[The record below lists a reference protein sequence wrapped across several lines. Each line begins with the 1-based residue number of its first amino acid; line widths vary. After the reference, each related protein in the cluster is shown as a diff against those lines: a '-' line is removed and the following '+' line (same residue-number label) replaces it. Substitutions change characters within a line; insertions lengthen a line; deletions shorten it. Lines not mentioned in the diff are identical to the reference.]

1 MQNRPLRPFE
11 QGAHLHVLDWAH
23 QTARYRFQAAGA
35 VQVQAGAKAVV
46 KGPASLVQGSLT
58 LPALEAAIHSEL
70 RKLYALGHATVRSEL
85 DHQADGHALPVG
97 LSTAPAPPNLRPA
110 TKPRKRCGTCEMFE
124 SGLCWGYGNYG
135 VQPDEVC
142 DSWTAETVTR
152 TLAVADAA
160 GDPGPLAA
168 RARLAAQAVA
178 HAISQAIHRGRL
190 LGVSG
195 KRSLREVGVQAGSG
209 ALSVAA
215 SNHAGG
221 AIAAGRRAAANG
233 RRSQIEGARYTSVLD
248 KNTCSPC
255 ADADT
260 GILLALDS
268 PEWVPTPN
276 PACLGGDKC
285 RCIHVYQLATE
296 SVSQAIAAGG

>member
-35 VQVQAGAKAVV
+35 VQVKAAAKAVV
-46 KGPASLVQGSLT
+46 KGPTSLVQGSLT
-58 LPALEAAIHSEL
+58 LPALQAAIHAEL

-85 DHQADGHALPVG
+85 DHQAEGHALPVG
-97 LSTAPAPPNLRPA
+97 LSA
-110 TKPRKRCGTCEMFE
+110 EFFE
-124 SGLCWGYGNYG
+124 PVL
-135 VQPDEVC
+135 
-142 DSWTAETVTR
+142 
-152 TLAVADAA
+152 LAVADAG
-160 GDPGPLAA
+160 GDPSSLLV
-168 RARLAAQAVA
+168 RAQLAAQAVA

-195 KRSLREVGVQAGSG
+195 KRSLREVGVQAGNG

-296 SVSQAIAAGG
+296 SVSLPIAAGG